1 MTVEGTILDF
11 AKFIARDLERGKSSR
26 YAMEVAG
33 MLAGSGVLPDIVACL
48 ISEAIKKRRAGGI
61 IDACCYLLQAGLSE
75 LRIAGNGGSTDARAR
90 LAEVTQ
96 AVERAVSAPNLAPQV
111 SVMIALAFAQA
122 GLQPPQA
129 LQDAMIAGLE
139 AGLIDE
145 SGTAVDTSLLEH
157 LVPLAEGLG
166 HDSFAIHAE
175 LSATGAAFPADH
187 RAAMAAELATSST
200 ASLRDAALG
209 FLLDPDPAP
218 GIAVLATLVAQARQ
232 QPAPSRLIERLVCLR
247 PWLPPQRQTK
257 LDATIRSLRANAA
270 APEPAPQVEIIKL
283 LASLCDGAGAQS
295 LFAILKIGRRFA
307 LSSVLIKA
315 DTGIADAWL
324 RDGMTKREANDAV
337 REISDMVEAAAVP
350 ISFTQTLLADALAI
364 NLTNQSLPPFALLQ
378 FTEAL
383 GLGLILPKAIPPAT
397 LAAQLLESLPA
408 DQTGPEA
415 LAEAHAAAKYWFV
428 QFDTVQTWFEAGE
441 EIDALLKPI
450 PKTGPRVLSALFTY
464 VFDRRLFWAAR
475 CGWMAAT
482 LKDSNHRCRAEWRN
496 FALVA
501 RDLAG
506 TEQLPDNTLLHMI
519 ADGTHQAFKANAPK
533 RRQAGRKRR

>member
-1 MTVEGTILDF
+1 L
-11 AKFIARDLERGKSSR
+11 IARDLERGKSNR
-26 YAMEVAG
+26 NAMEVAG
-33 MLAGSGVLPDIVACL
+33 MLAGSGVLPDVVACL
-48 ISEAIKKRRAGGI
+48 ISEAGKKRRAGGI
-61 IDACCYLLQAGLSE
+61 IDACCYLLEAGLSE
-75 LRIAGNGGSTDARAR
+75 LRIAGNGGNTEARAR

-96 AVERAVSAPNLAPQV
+96 AVERAVAAPNLAPQI
-111 SVMIALAFAQA
+111 SVIIARAFAQA

-139 AGLIDE
+139 AGLIEDSGAADDE
-145 SGTAVDTSLLEH
+145 SLLEH
-157 LVPLAEGLG
+157 LMPLAEGLG
-166 HDSFAIHAE
+166 HDPFAIHAE

-218 GIAVLATLVAQARQ
+218 GIAVLETLVAAARQ
-232 QPAPSRLIERLVCLR
+232 QPAPSRLIERLICLR

-295 LFAILKIGRRFA
+295 LFAVFKIGRRFA
-307 LSSVLIKA
+307 LSSVLMKA

-324 RDGMTKREANDAV
+324 RDGMSKRESNDAI
-337 REISDMVEAAAVP
+337 REISDMAEAVTVP
-350 ISFTQTLLADALAI
+350 ISFAQTLLADALAM
-364 NLTNQSLPPFALLQ
+364 NLTNQSPPPFALLQ

-383 GLGLILPKAIPPAT
+383 GVGLILPKSIPPAT
-397 LAAQLLESLPA
+397 LAAQLLEGLPV

-415 LAEAHAAAKYWFV
+415 SAAAHAAAKYWFV

-441 EIDALLKPI
+441 EIEALLKPI
-450 PKTGPRVLSALFTY
+450 PKTGLRVMIALFTY
-464 VFDRRLFWAAR
+464 VFDRRLYWAAR
-475 CGWMAAT
+475 CAWMAAT
-482 LKDSNHRCRAEWRN
+482 LKDSDHRCRAEWRN

-506 TEQLPDNTLLHMI
+506 TEPLADNTLLQMI
-519 ADGTHQAFKANAPK
+519 ADRTHQAFRANAPK

>member
-1 MTVEGTILDF
+1 MTFESTILDF
-11 AKFIARDLERGKSSR
+11 AKLIARDLERGKSSR
-26 YAMEVAG
+26 HAMEVAG
-33 MLAGSGVLPDIVACL
+33 MLAGSGVLPDVVACL
-48 ISEAIKKRRAGGI
+48 ISEASKKRRAGGI

-75 LRIAGNGGSTDARAR
+75 LRIAGNGGNTEARAR

-111 SVMIALAFAQA
+111 SVIIARAFAQA
-122 GLQPPQA
+122 GLQSPQA

-139 AGLIDE
+139 AGLMEE
-145 SGTAVDTSLLEH
+145 SGSADDKSLLEH

-166 HDSFAIHAE
+166 HDPFAIHAE

-187 RAAMAAELATSST
+187 RAAMAAELAASTT
-200 ASLRDAALG
+200 ASIRDAALG
-209 FLLDPDPAP
+209 FLLDADPAP
-218 GIAVLATLVAQARQ
+218 GLAALETLVTRARQ

-247 PWLPPQRQTK
+247 PWLPPERQAK
-257 LDATIRSLRANAA
+257 LDASIRSLRANAA

-295 LFAILKIGRRFA
+295 LFAVLKIGRRFA

-324 RDGMTKREANDAV
+324 RDGMSKRETNDAL
-337 REISDMVEAAAVP
+337 REISDMAEAVAVP
-350 ISFTQTLLADALAI
+350 ISFAQTLLADALAT
-364 NLTNQSLPPFALLQ
+364 NLAKRIPPPFAFLQ

-383 GLGLILPKAIPPAT
+383 GLGLILPAAMPPAR
-397 LAAQLLESLPA
+397 LAAELLASLPST
-408 DQTGPEA
+408 QTGPEA
-415 LAEAHAAAKYWFV
+415 SAAAHAAAKYWFV

-441 EIDALLKPI
+441 EIEALLAPL
-450 PKTGPRVLSALFTY
+450 PKTGARVMAAILAHL
-464 VFDRRLFWAAR
+464 FDRRLYWAAR
-475 CGWMAAT
+475 CAWMAAT
-482 LKDSNHRCRAEWRN
+482 LKDSDHRCRAEWRN

-506 TEQLPDNTLLHMI
+506 TEHLSDTTLFQTI
-519 ADGTHQAFKANAPK
+519 ADGTNQAFKANAP
-533 RRQAGRKRR
+533 RRRPTERKRR